1 MAVRFTFA
9 VLLAAALPG
18 CAGAGAERPGD
29 GPGIYTAT
37 SGAVSGA
44 EIGRYL
50 DHQAR
55 ALGTIPGAQVQRRDD
70 FLLVYFSDSIL
81 FQTGQARL
89 QAGAY
94 DRLRTLARTLNDY
107 PLSQVI
113 VKGHTDSSGADALNQ
128 RLSEGRAEQ
137 VRHFLIGENV
147 DPGRLTSIGFGESM
161 PVASND
167 TQVGRVQNRRVEIE
181 IRPDAEA
188 MQGG

>member
-18 CAGAGAERPGD
+18 CAGAGAARPGD
-29 GPGIYTAT
+29 GGIYTAT

-128 RLSEGRAEQ
+128 RLSEGRA
-137 VRHFLIGENV
+137 GEV
-147 DPGRLTSIGFGESM
+147 DL
-161 PVASND
+161 A
-167 TQVGRVQNRRVEIE
+167 
-181 IRPDAEA
+181 
-188 MQGG
+188 